1 LLLLSTPCFDENE
14 KLSYLTKIRF
24 SSGHLIYYLFCGAFF
39 VMPMGTSPFTILGGC
54 ILTIWLFSGEFIRR
68 KEGYLKEAWLY
79 PVLAIIVLTWLGLIW
94 SPDPSD
100 LGLKYAKKTHY
111 WLYALAL
118 AGTGFNKDPSENLIK
133 AFLVGLLFN
142 ALVAYLQV
150 GNIVPRFS
158 EWGSTGYTGFYGGY
172 NTLAI
177 LLVLGMMTA
186 SFYFRVAVSKR
197 ERIIYASLML
207 VYFIHLMILEGR
219 GGYLTFALL
228 SPIIIYNLLYGKK
241 LYHIFLVYALIIGIM
256 SASPIVRDRVSNV
269 VNDLHLHLK
278 EGGDVKMGK
287 TYSKHIDRIYMW
299 RWAIAL
305 FIKHPLIGVGTG
317 GYKKTIL
324 MEGGDKG
331 ISHPHNNILHMAAS
345 FGILGLFVFGWLFWI
360 LLKAGWQHRHSLTG
374 FFILASSLVI
384 LIGGLT
390 DTHILDA
397 GGLFLLALTTGLMSV
412 LPKREPVGG
421 IQGLYP

>member
-1 LLLLSTPCFDENE
+1 
-14 KLSYLTKIRF
+14 
-24 SSGHLIYYLFCGAFF
+24 
-39 VMPMGTSPFTILGGC
+39 MPLGTSPFTILGGC
-54 ILTIWLFSGEFIRR
+54 ILIIWLFSGEFLRR
-68 KEGYLKEAWLY
+68 REVYLKEVWLY

-94 SPDPSD
+94 SPDPSG

-118 AGTGFNKDPSENLIK
+118 AGTGFNKNPSENLIR
-133 AFLVGLLFN
+133 AFLVGLLLN
-142 ALVAYLQV
+142 SLVAYLQV

-158 EWGSTGYTGFYGGY
+158 EWGSTRYTGFYGGH

-197 ERIIYASLML
+197 ERLIYASLML
-207 VYFIHLMILEGR
+207 VYFIHLIILEGR

-228 SPIIIYNLLYGKK
+228 SPIIIYNLLYGKR
-241 LYHIFLVYALIIGIM
+241 LHYTFLVYVIAMGIM
-256 SASPIVRDRVSNV
+256 LSSPIVHHRVSKV
-269 VNDLHLHLK
+269 IEALQQHLNAD
-278 EGGDVKMGK
+278 GDVTTGK
-287 TYSKHIDRIYMW
+287 RYSKYIDRIYMW

-317 GYKKTIL
+317 GYQKAIL
-324 MEGGDKG
+324 LEGGDKG
-331 ISHPHNNILHMAAS
+331 IAHPHNNILHMAVS
-345 FGILGLFVFGWLFWI
+345 FGILGLFVFGWLFWT
-360 LLKAGWQHRHSLTG
+360 LLKTGWQHRQSPPG

-384 LIGGLT
+384 LTGGLT

-397 GGLFLLALTTGLMSV
+397 GGLFLLALTTGLLSL
-412 LPKREPVGG
+412 LPKREFVED
-421 IQGLYP
+421 IQGSYL